1 MAKVLVLYYGAYGH
15 IETLAQAVVEGARSV
30 PGTAVALKR
39 VKELFTIDEAKARH
53 QKTEFVAPEA
63 NPEELKDY
71 DAVIFGTA
79 TRYGMMAASMK
90 HFLDQTGALWFTGA
104 LIGKLASIF
113 TSANT
118 QHGGQDAAIL
128 NFQTVLQ
135 HLGMIIVPIGFAS
148 PAVSNVDEISGGSPY
163 GASIVAGTLQKPK
176 AVSENEK
183 EIARYQGKFVAE
195 TADALV
201 RGRALRNKSGA

>member
-15 IETLAQAVVEGARSV
+15 IETLAQAVVEGAQVGAGHGSD
-30 PGTAVALKR
+30 A
-39 VKELFTIDEAKARH
+39 EARQGIVHRRRKPRRGIRRP
-53 QKTEFVAPEA
+53 TSSAPEA

-90 HFLDQTGALWFTGA
+90 HFLDQTGSLWFTGA
-104 LIGKLASIF
+104 MIGKLASIF

-163 GASIVAGTLQKPK
+163 GASIVAGTMQKPK

-201 RGRALRNKSGA
+201 KGRAVQKK

>member
-15 IETLAQAVVEGARSV
+15 VETLAQAVVEGAKSV
-30 PGTAVALKR
+30 TGAEVTLKR
-39 VKELFTIDEAKARH
+39 VPELFTEEEAKARH
-53 QKTEFVAPEA
+53 QKTDYMAPEA
-63 NPEELKDY
+63 TPEELKDY

-90 HFLDQTGALWFTGA
+90 HFLDQTGMLWFTGA
-104 LIGKLASIF
+104 MVGKLGSIF
-113 TSANT
+113 SSANT

-148 PAVSNVDEISGGSPY
+148 PAVSNVDEVSGGSPY
-163 GASIVAGTLQKPK
+163 GASIVAGTMQKPK

-183 EIARYQGKFVAE
+183 EIARYQGKYVAE

-201 RGRALRNKSGA
+201 RGRAAQKG

>member
-15 IETLAQAVVEGARSV
+15 VETLAQAVVEGAKSV
-30 PGTAVALKR
+30 AGTEVTLKR
-39 VKELFTIDEAKARH
+39 VKELFTAEEAKARY

-63 NPEELKDY
+63 TPDELKDY

-90 HFLDQTGALWFTGA
+90 HFLDQTGALWFSGA
-104 LIGKLASIF
+104 MIGKIASFF

-128 NFQTVLQ
+128 NFQTVVQ
-135 HLGMIIVPIGFAS
+135 HLGMIVVPIGFAS

-163 GASIVAGTLQKPK
+163 GASIVAGTMQKPK

-183 EIARYQGKFVAE
+183 EIGRYQGKFVAE

-201 RGRALRNKSGA
+201 RGRALQKK

>member
-15 IETLAQAVVEGARSV
+15 IETLAQAVVEGARGV
-30 PGTAVALKR
+30 PGTDVTLKR
-39 VKELFTIDEAKARH
+39 VKELFTADEAKARH
-53 QKTEFVAPEA
+53 QKTEFLAPEA
-63 NPEELKDY
+63 SPDELKDY

-90 HFLDQTGALWFTGA
+90 HFLDQTGSLWFTGA
-104 LIGKLASIF
+104 MIGKLASFF

-128 NFQTVLQ
+128 NFQTVVQ
-135 HLGMIIVPIGFAS
+135 HLGMIVVPIGFAA
-148 PAVSNVDEISGGSPY
+148 PGVSNVDEISGGSPY
-163 GASIVAGTLQKPK
+163 GASIVAGTMQKPK

-201 RGRALRNKSGA
+201 RGRALQKK

>member
-30 PGTAVALKR
+30 SGTEVTLKR

-63 NPEELKDY
+63 SPEELKDY

-104 LIGKLASIF
+104 IDRQA
-113 TSANT
+113 
-118 QHGGQDAAIL
+118 GQR
-128 NFQTVLQ
+128 F
-135 HLGMIIVPIGFAS
+135 S
-148 PAVSNVDEISGGSPY
+148 PRPTPSM
-163 GASIVAGTLQKPK
+163 VARMRR
-176 AVSENEK
+176 S
-183 EIARYQGKFVAE
+183 
-195 TADALV
+195 
-201 RGRALRNKSGA
+201 

>member
-15 IETLAQAVVEGARSV
+15 IETMAQAVVEGAKSV
-30 PGTAVALKR
+30 PGTQVALKR
-39 VKELFTIDEAKARH
+39 VKELFTAEEAKARY
-53 QKTEFVAPEA
+53 QKTEFAAPEA

-90 HFLDQTGALWFTGA
+90 HFLDQTGSLWFSGA
-104 LIGKLASIF
+104 MIGKVASIF

-135 HLGMIIVPIGFAS
+135 HLGMIIVPIGFAA
-148 PAVSNVDEISGGSPY
+148 PGVSNVDEISGGSPY
-163 GASIVAGTLQKPK
+163 GASIVAGTMQKPK
-176 AVSENEK
+176 AVSANELD
-183 EIARYQGKFVAE
+183 IARYQGKFVAE
-195 TADALV
+195 TAAALE
-201 RGRALRNKSGA
+201 RGRAAK

>member
-30 PGTAVALKR
+30 PGTEVTLKR
-39 VKELFTIDEAKARH
+39 VKELFTTDEAKARH
-53 QKTEFVAPEA
+53 QKTDFVAPEA
-63 NPEELKDY
+63 SPEELKDY

-90 HFLDQTGALWFTGA
+90 HFLDQTGSLWFTGA
-104 LIGKLASIF
+104 MIGKLASFF

-128 NFQTVLQ
+128 NFQTVVQ
-135 HLGMIIVPIGFAS
+135 HLGMIVVPIGFVS
-148 PAVSNVDEISGGSPY
+148 PGVSNVDEISGGSPY
-163 GASIVAGTLQKPK
+163 GASIVAGTMQKPK

-183 EIARYQGKFVAE
+183 EIGRYQGKFVAE

-201 RGRALRNKSGA
+201 KGRALQKK

>member
-15 IETLAQAVVEGARSV
+15 IETMAQAVVEGAKSV
-30 PGTAVALKR
+30 PGTEVTLKR
-39 VKELFTIDEAKARH
+39 VKELFTTEEAKARY

-63 NPEELKDY
+63 TPDELKDY

-90 HFLDQTGALWFTGA
+90 HFLDQTGQLWFTGA
-104 LIGKLASIF
+104 MVGKLGSVF
-113 TSANT
+113 SSANT

-135 HLGMIIVPIGFAS
+135 HLGMIIVPIGFV
-148 PAVSNVDEISGGSPY
+148 PPGVSNVDEISGGSPY
-163 GASIVAGTLQKPK
+163 GASIVAGTMQKPK
-176 AVSENEK
+176 AVSANELD
-183 EIARYQGKFVAE
+183 IAKYQGKFVAE
-195 TADALV
+195 TAAALQ
-201 RGRALRNKSGA
+201 RGRAAK

>member
-15 IETLAQAVVEGARSV
+15 VETLAQAVVEGAKSV
-30 PGTAVALKR
+30 AGTDVTLKR
-39 VKELFTIDEAKARH
+39 VPELFTEEQAKARH
-53 QKTEFVAPEA
+53 QRTDFVAPEA
-63 NPEELKDY
+63 KPDELKDY

-90 HFLDQTGALWFTGA
+90 HFLDQTGQLWMTGA
-104 LIGKLASIF
+104 MVGKLASFF
-113 TSANT
+113 TSANA

-148 PAVSNVDEISGGSPY
+148 PGTMTMDEISGGSPY
-163 GASIVAGTLQKPK
+163 GASIVAGSMQKPK

-201 RGRALRNKSGA
+201 RGRAAQKG